1 MDTLKTLLD
10 NYIIVKEDNKD
21 LYYEIKDNIKNFK
34 SFIQDKLGYDIIVHQ
49 DFIKLEKFPGKVEPW
64 MGIKDFKDKLDYCLL
79 ILLIMFLEDKGKED
93 KFVLSQLIDYIN
105 SNFEFEKID
114 WTIYSNRKALVRV
127 LKFAEGL
134 KLIKVFDGEDDSF
147 AESETAEVLYENT
160 GISKYVIRSF
170 PIDISAAKSYK
181 DFISFAWDTID
192 EQKGITRRHRV
203 YRNIIMSPVMYNEG
217 SEDQDFYYLKNFKSN
232 IESDLEKFLGW
243 KLHVHREAALVV
255 LEENEWIEEIFP
267 NISVISDIVL
277 CLNKLLL
284 EKIRDNILSL
294 NDNFNIEIDEKYFL
308 ELLDELKIKKGEGW
322 SKEFRECS
330 QNYLYS
336 EVFSF
341 MKGFNMIDK
350 INDKIIL
357 RPLIAKITGDYPKDF
372 NEGEKEIEG

>member
-49 DFIKLEKFPGKVEPW
+49 DFIKLEKFPGKAEPW
-64 MGIKDFKDKLDYCLL
+64 MGIKEFKDKLDYCLF
-79 ILLIMFLEDKGKED
+79 IILIMFLEDKGKED
-93 KFVLSQLIDYIN
+93 KFILSQLIDYIN

-114 WTIYSNRKALVRV
+114 WTIYSNRRALVRV

-134 KLIKVFDGEDDSF
+134 KLVKVFDGEDDSF

-232 IESDLEKFLGW
+232 IESDLEKYLGW

-255 LEENEWIEEIFP
+255 LEENERIEETFP
-267 NISVISDIVL
+267 NISAISDIVL

-284 EKIRDNILSL
+284 EKLRDNILSL

-357 RPLIAKITGDYPKDF
+357 KPLIAKITGDYPKDF